1 MVHYP
6 KIIQS
11 CFFGDDIF
19 PTAIFFPDN
28 TIQHIGI
35 TTLNTFAV
43 YWSSTVIIEF
53 LIPSV
58 KPENHIWSI
67 FFRWAVV
74 FGLICVNTTAF
85 FTEFYALV
93 NSNDS
98 VFLEFIETNIFSIV
112 IFISFYR
119 ATLKKQLSLS
129 KLLIF
134 SVTLPVSFFLFT
146 GISLDK
152 TQPTPEYT
160 QSLRESS
167 QIDPYSVA
175 FFYTEKPLVHKKFI
189 VDLNAKGST
198 RDQLLVIW
206 ENRK

>member
-11 CFFGDDIF
+11 CFLGDAIF
-19 PTAIFFPDN
+19 PTADFFPDN
-28 TIQHIGI
+28 TIQHIGM

-43 YWSSTVIIEF
+43 YWSNTVIIEF
-53 LIPSV
+53 LIPSI
-58 KPENHIWSI
+58 KPEKHIRSI
-67 FFRWAVV
+67 FSRWTVILV
-74 FGLICVNTTAF
+74 LICVNTTVF

-98 VFLEFIETNIFSIV
+98 VFLEFIETNIFLIV

-129 KLLIF
+129 KLLDF
-134 SVTLPVSFFLFT
+134 SVTLLVSFFLFT

-152 TQPTPEYT
+152 AQPTPEYT
-160 QSLRESS
+160 QSLKESS
-167 QIDPYSVA
+167 QIDPYSVM
-175 FFYTEKPLVHKKFI
+175 FLYTEKPLIYKKI
-189 VDLNAKGST
+189 
-198 RDQLLVIW
+198 
-206 ENRK
+206 